1 MVTSFLSRTIP
12 LFGDLLKTLTFLTQF
27 QENSNSSMSFS
38 RHIRTRAFSFS
49 WPKTRAMWVRK
60 ESKTKLSFLLSSA
73 LILSIYSRTLFS
85 WFLICFWNYA
95 FMHLHLS
102 FMPSCCL
109 SVFVWLFS
117 FFFCLFFKIKIK
129 IQKQCVFCVY

>member
-49 WPKTRAMWVRK
+49 WPKIRAMWVRK

-73 LILSIYSRTLFS
+73 LIISIYSKTLFS

-102 FMPSCCL
+102 FILSCYL
-109 SVFVWLFS
+109 FVFVWLFS
-117 FFFCLFFKIKIK
+117 FLFLFLFF
-129 IQKQCVFCVY
+129 VFFFVFLFSK